1 MSPRIPFGIILIK
14 ELQHKKLT
22 LAGPGQSGGP
32 VLCAAILLLPQ
43 SRKPSGEKAHTGYK
57 TYLTHKKMKN
67 LKFTTVALILGIVFL
82 TASNR
87 FTAPEFIAMKNLKFN
102 SFKDNKL
109 NFSLNSVIKNPNPVP
124 LWVDGIDVDVYFDD
138 NMIGNASSVEK
149 IELAANKESEITL
162 NYSVPIDKLKDNLMS
177 LVMKKEVVIKVDGRY
192 TFRNDI
198 KDITVPYTYTT
209 PINFRKEVG
218 GYLLGN
224 L

>member
-1 MSPRIPFGIILIK
+1 
-14 ELQHKKLT
+14 
-22 LAGPGQSGGP
+22 
-32 VLCAAILLLPQ
+32 
-43 SRKPSGEKAHTGYK
+43 
-57 TYLTHKKMKN
+57 MKN
-67 LKFTTVALILGIVFL
+67 LKFTAVALILGIVFL
-82 TASNR
+82 TACNR

-109 NFSLNSVIKNPNPVP
+109 NFSLNSVIKNPNPIP